1 MKVVLSTI
9 SIMQIDEIFDLGKN
23 IKTRGRPRRDT
34 KAEKDKGKEKKK
46 KKKQENAER
55 KRLLKSLNLSVLP
68 SSDVRRKL
76 SCIEGKIQDGLESC
90 IEKILQ
96 RNASVD
102 A

>member
-1 MKVVLSTI
+1 
-9 SIMQIDEIFDLGKN
+9 MQIDEIFDLGKN
-23 IKTRGRPRRDT
+23 AKSRGRPRRDT
-34 KAEKDKGKEKKK
+34 KVKKDKGEEKKK
-46 KKKQENAER
+46 KKKKENAER

-76 SCIEGKIQDGLESC
+76 SCIEGKIQDGLKSC